1 MDKIIELL
9 KDSIDYGYVLAYFD
23 DQVLVGLYE
32 SQYLSFSPKRKI
44 DYQKL
49 KKMHVFNKDREVRIV
64 KKQQKYL
71 VKDILGQEN
80 PDDYFDEE
88 MYIIDDKKTREFQ
101 ECFYTYKQYG
111 REVDIPQMAVKNEKL
126 PVKIQVRNVF
136 GVDENTHQI
145 IIDHYRLVDFVQGGE

>member
-49 KKMHVFNKDREVRIV
+49 KKMHVFNKDKEIRMIKREQRFLVRE
-64 KKQQKYL
+64 
-71 VKDILGQEN
+71 ILGHEPKEN
-80 PDDYFDEE
+80 YFDEE

-101 ECFYTYKQYG
+101 EGFYTYKQYG

-145 IIDHYRLVDFVQGGE
+145 IIDLSLIHI

>member
-9 KDSIDYGYVLAYFD
+9 KDRIDHGYVLAYFD

-32 SQYLSFSPKRKI
+32 SRYLSFSPKRKI

-49 KKMHVFNKDREVRIV
+49 KKMHVFNKDKEVRMI
-64 KKQQKYL
+64 KREQKFL
-71 VKDILGQEN
+71 VREIFGHEDKE
-80 PDDYFDEE
+80 DYFDEE
-88 MYIIDDKKTREFQ
+88 MYIIDDKKTREYQ
-101 ECFYTYKQYG
+101 EGFYTYKQYG
-111 REVDIPQMAVKNEKL
+111 REVDISEMAVKDEDL